1 MKTQYIKPET
11 TAHKLHG
18 TNVMLVT
25 SGDSEG
31 GVTEKPRAREY
42 NFGFF
47 EEEEL
52 EENE

>member
-1 MKTQYIKPET
+1 MKTQYIKPQIT
-11 TAHKLHG
+11 TYKLPG
-18 TNVMLVT
+18 SNVMLDT
-25 SGDSEG
+25 SGGGG
-31 GVTEKPRAREY
+31 GVNEKPRAREY